1 MLQRRKEDWIMV
13 KTITA
18 ENFEQEVMQSE
29 KTVVLDFWASWC
41 GPCRMFTPIIE
52 KFAEDNPEVTVGKV
66 NIDEQSELTQRFGIM
81 SVPTL
86 VILKG
91 GEVVKKNA
99 GVISKEAIE
108 AMIG

>member
-1 MLQRRKEDWIMV
+1 MV

-18 ENFEQEVMQSE
+18 ENFEQEVMQCE

-52 KFAEDNPEVTVGKV
+52 KFAEDNPEVMVGKV
-66 NIDEQSELTQRFGIM
+66 NIDEQPALTEKFNIM

-86 VILKG
+86 VIMRG
-91 GEVVKKNA
+91 GDIVKKNA

-108 AMIG
+108 AMLG

>member
-1 MLQRRKEDWIMV
+1 MV

-18 ENFEQEVMQSE
+18 ENFEQEVVKSE

-52 KFAEDNPEVTVGKV
+52 KFAEDNPDVVVGKV
-66 NIDEQSELTQRFGIM
+66 NIDEQGALTEKFSIM

-86 VILKG
+86 VIMKQ
-91 GEVVKKNA
+91 GEVIKKST
-99 GVISKEAIE
+99 GVIQKEAIE
-108 AMIG
+108 ALLP

>member
-1 MLQRRKEDWIMV
+1 MV

-18 ENFEQEVMQSE
+18 ENFEQEVVQSE

-52 KFAEDNPEVTVGKV
+52 QFAQDNPDVVVGKV
-66 NIDEQSELTQRFGIM
+66 NIDEQSALTERFSIM

-86 VILKG
+86 VIFKN
-91 GEVVKKNA
+91 GEVVKKSA
-99 GVISKEAIE
+99 GVISKDAIE
-108 AMIG
+108 ALIP

>member
-1 MLQRRKEDWIMV
+1 MV

-18 ENFEQEVMQSE
+18 ENFEQEVMKCE

-41 GPCRMFTPIIE
+41 GPCRMFAPIIE
-52 KFAEDNPEVTVGKV
+52 KFAEDNPEVMVGKV
-66 NIDEQSELTQRFGIM
+66 NIDEQPALTEKFNIM

-86 VILKG
+86 VIMRG
-91 GEVVKKNA
+91 GDIVKKNA

-108 AMIG
+108 AMLG

>member
-1 MLQRRKEDWIMV
+1 MV
-13 KTITA
+13 KTITS
-18 ENFEQEVMQSE
+18 ENFEQEVLKSD

-52 KFAEDNPEVTVGKV
+52 KFAEDNPDVVVGKV
-66 NIDEQSELTQRFGIM
+66 NIDEQGALTDKFSIM

-86 VILKG
+86 VIMKQ
-91 GEVVKKNA
+91 GEVVKKSA

-108 AMIG
+108 AMLA

>member
-1 MLQRRKEDWIMV
+1 MV

-18 ENFEQEVMQSE
+18 ENFEQEVMQNE

-52 KFAEDNPEVTVGKV
+52 QFAEDNPEVMVGKV
-66 NIDEQSELTQRFGIM
+66 NIDEQSSLAERFHIM

-86 VILKG
+86 VIMKG
-91 GEVVKKNA
+91 GEVVKKNV
-99 GVISKEAIE
+99 GVITKEAIE
-108 AMIG
+108 GLIS

>member
-1 MLQRRKEDWIMV
+1 MV

-18 ENFEQEVMQSE
+18 ENFDTEVMQSD

-52 KFAEDNPEVTVGKV
+52 KFAEDNPEVVVGKV
-66 NIDEQSELTQRFGIM
+66 NIDEQSALTERFSIM

-86 VILKG
+86 VIIKD

-99 GVISKEAIE
+99 GVITKEAIE
-108 AMIG
+108 AMLP

>member
-1 MLQRRKEDWIMV
+1 MV

-18 ENFEQEVMQSE
+18 ENFDQEVLQSE

-52 KFAEDNPEVTVGKV
+52 KFAEDNPDVEVGKV
-66 NIDEQSELTQRFGIM
+66 NVDDESALAERFNIM

-86 VILKG
+86 VIMKN

-99 GVISKEAIE
+99 GVITKEAIE
-108 AMIG
+108 EMIS

>member
-1 MLQRRKEDWIMV
+1 MV

-18 ENFEQEVMQSE
+18 ENFEQEVMQNE

-52 KFAEDNPEVTVGKV
+52 AFAEDNPEVEVGKV
-66 NIDEQSELTQRFGIM
+66 NVDDESELAERFGIM

-86 VILKG
+86 VIMKN
-91 GEVVKKNA
+91 GEVIKKNA
-99 GVISKEAIE
+99 GVISKEEIE
-108 AMIG
+108 KMIS

>member
-1 MLQRRKEDWIMV
+1 MV
-13 KTITA
+13 KTITS

-86 VILKG
+86 VIFKG

>member
-1 MLQRRKEDWIMV
+1 MI

-18 ENFEQEVMQSE
+18 ENFEQEVMRNGS
-29 KTVVLDFWASWC
+29 VVILDFWASWC

-52 KFAEDNPEVTVGKV
+52 QFADEHPEVFVGKV
-66 NIDEQSELTQRFGIM
+66 NIDEQSELVQRFGIM

-86 VILKG
+86 VVFKN

-99 GVISKEAIE
+99 GVITKDAIE
-108 AMIG
+108 DLIS

>member
-1 MLQRRKEDWIMV
+1 MV
-13 KTITA
+13 KTVTA

-41 GPCRMFTPIIE
+41 GPCRRFTPIIE
-52 KFAEDNPEVTVGKV
+52 KFAEDNPDVAVGKV
-66 NIDEQSELTQRFGIM
+66 NIDEQPALTERFNIM

-86 VILKG
+86 VIMKG

-99 GVISKEAIE
+99 GAISKEEIE
-108 AMIG
+108 SLLP